1 MTFVNTKLMGLKEDY
16 ISLRINKNKK
26 TIWKSEAKKR
36 GLSLTAFIEILVEG
50 NLLKIEQSKVMS
62 FLDQQQNYFSKVETN
77 INQFAKVANMS
88 KNIDN
93 SLLQQFEKQLVEVV
107 KLKDEQNKSFEKVY
121 QLLYEIK

>member
-1 MTFVNTKLMGLKEDY
+1 
-16 ISLRINKNKK
+16 
-26 TIWKSEAKKR
+26 
-36 GLSLTAFIEILVEG
+36 
-50 NLLKIEQSKVMS
+50 
-62 FLDQQQNYFSKVETN
+62 
-77 INQFAKVANMS
+77 MS